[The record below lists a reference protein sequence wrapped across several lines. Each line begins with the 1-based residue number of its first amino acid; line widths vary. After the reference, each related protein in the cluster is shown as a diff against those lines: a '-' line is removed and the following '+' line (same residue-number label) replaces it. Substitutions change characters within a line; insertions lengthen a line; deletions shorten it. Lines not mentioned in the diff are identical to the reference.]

1 MYSKIGLSLAA
12 VALMLPLSAFAASK
26 NSSNVEI
33 PEEVVVNGK
42 QIQPGSYKVEWNG
55 TGPNVEVSI
64 LQGHKTIAEAPA
76 RLVDKSYEQQAI
88 VTHQNKSGDNV
99 LDQIQ
104 LKNKEL
110 DLNAR
115 SGGNSGAN
123 PAANSGS

>member
-1 MYSKIGLSLAA
+1 MQSKIGLSLAV
-12 VALMLPLSAFAASK
+12 VALMLPLSALAANK

-33 PEEVVVNGK
+33 PDKVVVNGK
-42 QIQPGSYKVEWNG
+42 QIQPGTYKVEWNG

-64 LQGHKTIAEAPA
+64 LQGHRTIAQAPA
-76 RLVDKSYEQQAI
+76 RLVNGTYEPQAI
-88 VTHQNKSGDNV
+88 VTHQNSAGANV

-115 SGGNSGAN
+115 ANSGAN
-123 PAANSGS
+123 RTTSSGR

>member
-1 MYSKIGLSLAA
+1 MYSKIDLSLAA

>member
-1 MYSKIGLSLAA
+1 MQSRLGLSLAA
-12 VALMLPLSAFAASK
+12 VALMLPLSALAASK

-33 PEEVVVNGK
+33 PDKVVVNGQ
-42 QIQPGSYKVEWNG
+42 QIQPGTYKVEWNG

-64 LQGHKTIAEAPA
+64 LQGHKTVAQAPA
-76 RLVDKSYEQQAI
+76 RLVNGTYEQPAI
-88 VTHQNKSGDNV
+88 VTHQNNSGANV

-115 SGGNSGAN
+115 TNSGAN
-123 PAANSGS
+123 RNANSGS

>member
-1 MYSKIGLSLAA
+1 MKPKLGITLAA
-12 VALMLPLSAFAASK
+12 IVLMLPLSALAASK

-33 PEEVVVNGK
+33 PDKVVVNGK
-42 QIQPGSYKVEWNG
+42 QIQPGTYKVEWNG

-64 LQGHKTIAEAPA
+64 LQGHKTVAQAPA
-76 RLVDKSYEQQAI
+76 RLVNGTYEQQAI
-88 VTHQNKSGDNV
+88 VTHQNNSGANV

-115 SGGNSGAN
+115 ANSGAN
-123 PAANSGS
+123 RNANSGS

>member
-1 MYSKIGLSLAA
+1 MKPKLGLTLAA
-12 VALMLPLSAFAASK
+12 VILMLPLSALAASK

-33 PEEVVVNGK
+33 PDKVVVNGK
-42 QIQPGSYKVEWNG
+42 QIQPGTYKVEWNG

-64 LQGHKTIAEAPA
+64 LQGHKTVAQAPA
-76 RLVDKSYEQQAI
+76 RLVNGTYEQQAI
-88 VTHQNKSGDNV
+88 VTHQNNSGANV

-115 SGGNSGAN
+115 ANSGAN
-123 PAANSGS
+123 RNANSGS

>member
-1 MYSKIGLSLAA
+1 MKPKLGLTLAA
-12 VALMLPLSAFAASK
+12 VVLMLPLSALAASK

-33 PEEVVVNGK
+33 PDKVVVNGK
-42 QIQPGSYKVEWNG
+42 QIQPGTYKVEWNG

-64 LQGHKTIAEAPA
+64 LQGHKTVAQAPA
-76 RLVDKSYEQQAI
+76 RLVNGTYEQQAI
-88 VTHQNKSGDNV
+88 VTHQNNSGANV

-110 DLNAR
+110 DLSAS

>member
-1 MYSKIGLSLAA
+1 MKPKLGLTLAA
-12 VALMLPLSAFAASK
+12 VVLMLPLSALAASK

-33 PEEVVVNGK
+33 PDKVVVNGK
-42 QIQPGSYKVEWNG
+42 QIQPGTYKVEWNG

-64 LQGHKTIAEAPA
+64 LQGHKTIAQAPA
-76 RLVDKSYEQQAI
+76 RLVNGTYEQAI
-88 VTHQNKSGDNV
+88 VTHQNSTGANV

-110 DLNAR
+110 DLSAS